1 MCEKSP
7 SLLRY
12 CLSKNTICAK
22 LSPISDITTGASPAY
37 MITSLAP
44 TVSAAVIH
52 TIHPISTTL
61 TNCQR
66 KRPNKYPAMH
76 KKHKVDAYTRVKIGS
91 VWNIY
96 SCIHNRKSSPL
107 RYAVQLSAYARGA
120 NFLILILIRLNIITN
135 IVLFFLCPS
144 RLRHCIWDVS
154 LFLLCEQFA
163 PRYPSE
169 HPVGQLPLMGSQA
182 LLFRQNL
189 EHSPTQF
196 SP

>member
-76 KKHKVDAYTRVKIGS
+76 KNHKVDAYTRVKIGS
-91 VWNIY
+91 VWKIY
-96 SCIHNRKSSPL
+96 T
-107 RYAVQLSAYARGA
+107 AA
-120 NFLILILIRLNIITN
+120 FT
-135 IVLFFLCPS
+135 IVN
-144 RLRHCIWDVS
+144 
-154 LFLLCEQFA
+154 LLL
-163 PRYPSE
+163 YD
-169 HPVGQLPLMGSQA
+169 
-182 LLFRQNL
+182 
-189 EHSPTQF
+189 TQF
-196 SP
+196 SYQHMPEERISKSNFNKIEYYN